1 MEKTDVNTALAI
13 FFLATAV
20 VLVVGLFA
28 VPVIE
33 EAQAKKGEA
42 GQHISPEGRDNQS
55 TEGAT
60 NSGVGVPKPICPPFC
75 D

>member
-1 MEKTDVNTALAI
+1 MALV
-13 FFLATAV
+13 ATAV
-20 VLVVGLFA
+20 VLVAGLVA
-28 VPVIE
+28 IPVIE

-42 GQHISPEGRDNQS
+42 NEHISTEGRANQS

-60 NSGVGVPKPICPPFC
+60 NSGVGVPKPVCPPFC